1 MRTGRDP
8 RIAPRCVLGR
18 GIAEKLQLAAFAENA
33 IGLEWLRLQGRNVMP
48 EKDREIAM
56 LRAEVEMLMGERG
69 RLLQTAGAAAVFV
82 ANMDSNTLPEQAF
95 EAAELLA
102 SSLNELDEDTLQEAL
117 EVVKARVDVGERN
130 A

>member
-1 MRTGRDP
+1 
-8 RIAPRCVLGR
+8 
-18 GIAEKLQLAAFAENA
+18 
-33 IGLEWLRLQGRNVMP
+33 MP

-82 ANMDSNTLPEQAF
+82 ANMDTGTLPEQAF
-95 EAAELLA
+95 EAAEMLA
-102 SSLNELDEDTLQEAL
+102 SSLNDLDEDTLQEAL
-117 EVVKARVDVGERN
+117 ELVKAKVDVADGD

>member
-1 MRTGRDP
+1 
-8 RIAPRCVLGR
+8 
-18 GIAEKLQLAAFAENA
+18 
-33 IGLEWLRLQGRNVMP
+33 MP

-56 LRAEVEMLMGERG
+56 LRAEVELLMGERG

-82 ANMDSNTLPEQAF
+82 ANMDSSTLPEQAF

-117 EVVKARVDVGERN
+117 ELVKARVDVEERS